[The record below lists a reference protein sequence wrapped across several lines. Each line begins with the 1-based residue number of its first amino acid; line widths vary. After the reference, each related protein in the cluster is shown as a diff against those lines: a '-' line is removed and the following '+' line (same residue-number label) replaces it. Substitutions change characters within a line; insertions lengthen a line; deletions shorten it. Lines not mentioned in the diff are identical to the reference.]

1 MLKEKQK
8 IAYLETK
15 QYQKDCTEFNKELC
29 DLLSEYVNSMSQ
41 LKFDKFSEVVLPTIL
56 IHHISNYFEHHLIH
70 NEESVDAF
78 VGSIK
83 SSIMEHCNIEPQ
95 YDDYKLIEDVGAV
108 A

>member
-8 IAYLETK
+8 IKYLETK

-29 DLLSEYVNSMSQ
+29 DLLSDYVNSMSQ

-56 IHHISNYFEHHLIH
+56 IHHISNYFEHHLIK

-78 VGSIK
+78 VSRIK
-83 SSIMEHCNIEPQ
+83 DTIMDNCGIEHECN
-95 YDDYKLIEDVGAV
+95 DYKFIEDLGAI

>member
-29 DLLSEYVNSMSQ
+29 DLLSDYVNNMSQ

-56 IHHISNYFEHHLIH
+56 IHHISNYFEHHLIKS
-70 NEESVDAF
+70 EESVDAF
-78 VGSIK
+78 VESIK
-83 SSIMEHCNIEPQ
+83 DTIMDNCGIEHECN
-95 YDDYKLIEDVGAV
+95 DYKFIEDLGAI

>member
-15 QYQKDCTEFNKELC
+15 QYQK
-29 DLLSEYVNSMSQ
+29 LSDYVNSMSQ

-56 IHHISNYFEHHLIH
+56 IHHISNYFEHHLIKS
-70 NEESVDAF
+70 EESVDAF
-78 VGSIK
+78 VESIK
-83 SSIMEHCNIEPQ
+83 DTIMDNCDIEHECN
-95 YDDYKLIEDVGAV
+95 DYKFIEDLGAI

>member
-56 IHHISNYFEHHLIH
+56 IHHISNYFEHHLIK

-83 SSIMEHCNIEPQ
+83 DTIMDNCDIEHECN
-95 YDDYKLIEDVGAV
+95 DYKFIEDLGAI

>member
-1 MLKEKQK
+1 MLKESQK
-8 IAYLETK
+8 EKYLESK
-15 QYQKDCTEFNKELC
+15 QYQKDCTEFNDKLL
-29 DLLSEYVNSMSQ
+29 DLLTHHSHLLSSNRFH
-41 LKFDKFSEVVLPTIL
+41 KFAEIVLPTLL
-56 IHHISNYFEHHLIH
+56 IHHISHYFEHHLIH

>member
-29 DLLSEYVNSMSQ
+29 DLLSDYVNNMSQ

-56 IHHISNYFEHHLIH
+56 IHHISNYFEHHLIK

-83 SSIMEHCNIEPQ
+83 DTIMDNCGIEHECN
-95 YDDYKLIEDVGAV
+95 DYKFIEDLGAM

>member
-29 DLLSEYVNSMSQ
+29 DLLSEHVNSMSQ

-56 IHHISNYFEHHLIH
+56 IHHISNYFEHHLIK

-83 SSIMEHCNIEPQ
+83 DTIMDNCGIEHECN
-95 YDDYKLIEDVGAV
+95 DYKFIEDLGAM